1 MSDEVKVALEALSSD
16 VSRERLLEII
26 ASNFE
31 CALLAAANPILSAQ
45 DLENLV
51 LNIDDELWSLHPDR
65 RGDYSEEH
73 ATIWMLCGIACNPN
87 LPDEM
92 KNKLLGFH
100 NPVALIR
107 FYDQMSKTE
116 RDALPIFRD
125 PVLRFFLDQNQ
136 AYEALVIEAQSRST
150 EPSRLVEIF
159 DMELLELVDRSDFFG
174 DFDYYQGFRGR
185 QIFTQFAD
193 WGGNSSEVLIDGRFV
208 NEEIS
213 MALQTNPILM
223 RTDEYFSSTHNI
235 PEFSYL
241 RSVALSNPNY
251 PVVGTDDLTRESDD
265 ACFWNDY
272 LRYEYHPSLFQFIE
286 DVNSTG
292 YDLDTHWW
300 LSISKAINA
309 MDAEQLDQVAEAFES
324 MSLVGLGWDDI
335 YWDEQFDDYVAMFM
349 PFLVGSSEE
358 FLERSFEL
366 DSHPIRQAI
375 LYNPRSTITIRDQAN
390 AMNADETREDELFV
404 PSQIDMAK
412 YAAFLGR
419 YELIENWITTPEE
432 FQELKRI
439 CPKYVADGINERIAH
454 NEIGLDREQLRK

>member
-51 LNIDDELWSLHPDR
+51 LKVDDELWSLHPDR

-73 ATIWMLCGIACNPN
+73 ATIWMLCGVACNPN

-92 KNKLLGFH
+92 KNKLLGLH
-100 NPVALIR
+100 NPVALFR
-107 FYDQMSKTE
+107 FYDQMSKTG
-116 RDALPIFRD
+116 RDALPIFRE
-125 PVLRFFLDQNQ
+125 PVLRFLFDQDQ
-136 AYEALVIEAQSRST
+136 AYEKLEIEAKSRST
-150 EPSRLVEIF
+150 EPGRLVEIF
-159 DMELLELVDRSDFFG
+159 DMDLCELVDRSTIQG
-174 DFDYYQGFRGR
+174 DFEWYEGERNR
-185 QIFTQFAD
+185 QIFT
-193 WGGNSSEVLIDGRFV
+193 EVLVFDFSSGVFKSGHV
-208 NEEIS
+208 DEI
-213 MALQTNPILM
+213 MVKALETKPLLM
-223 RTDEYFSSTHNI
+223 QVAKYFSATENI

-241 RSVALSNPNY
+241 GSVALSNPNY
-251 PVVGTDDLTRESDD
+251 PVTPIDSLVRNSDMV
-265 ACFWNDY
+265 CYWKDY
-272 LRYEYHPSLFQFIE
+272 LLHEYHPSLYCLLDEMFIGTSYE
-286 DVNSTG
+286 I
-292 YDLDTHWW
+292 DTQWW
-300 LSISKAINA
+300 LSISRAINA
-309 MDAEQLDQVAEAFES
+309 MDSDDELDEVVEVFDS
-324 MSLVGLGWDDI
+324 ISLIGWEDIDIDD
-335 YWDEQFDDYVAMFM
+335 QFDDYVAMLM

-432 FQELKRI
+432 FQELNRI
-439 CPKYVADGINERIAH
+439 CPSHVAEGVNLFR
-454 NEIGLDREQLRK
+454 G

>member
-51 LNIDDELWSLHPDR
+51 LNVDDELWSLHPDR

-73 ATIWMLCGIACNPN
+73 ATIWMLYGIACNPN
-87 LPDEM
+87 LSNDL
-92 KNKLLGFH
+92 KKKFLH
-100 NPVALIR
+100 HQNPVALIR
-107 FYDQMSKTE
+107 FFDQMTKIE
-116 RDALPIFRD
+116 QDKLPIFWD
-125 PVLRFFLDQNQ
+125 PVLRYFLGQDR
-136 AYEALVIEAQSRST
+136 AYEALVIEAQDRST
-150 EPSRLVEIF
+150 ESSRLVEIF
-159 DMELLELVDRSDFFG
+159 DLDLCELVDRSTIQG
-174 DFDYYQGFRGR
+174 DFEWYEGTSDR
-185 QIFTQFAD
+185 QIFTEFLVFDFFSGVFKSGHVDVDIA
-193 WGGNSSEVLIDGRFV
+193 E
-208 NEEIS
+208 
-213 MALQTNPILM
+213 ALETKPLLM
-223 RTDEYFSSTHNI
+223 KVAKYFSANENI
-235 PEFSYL
+235 PKFSYL
-241 RSVALSNPNY
+241 GSVALSNPNY
-251 PVVGTDDLTRESDD
+251 PVTPIDSLVCNSDMV
-265 ACFWNDY
+265 CYWNDY
-272 LRYEYHPSLFQFIE
+272 LLHEYHPSLYCLLDEMFIGTSYE
-286 DVNSTG
+286 I
-292 YDLDTHWW
+292 DTQWW
-300 LSISKAINA
+300 LSISMAINA
-309 MDAEQLDQVAEAFES
+309 MDSDEELDEVVEVFDS
-324 MSLVGLGWDDI
+324 MSLIGEEDIDIDD
-335 YWDEQFDDYVAMFM
+335 QFDDYVAMLM
-349 PFLVGSSEE
+349 PSLVGSSEE

-439 CPKYVADGINERIAH
+439 CPSHVAEGMKVFR
-454 NEIGLDREQLRK
+454 G

>member
-92 KNKLLGFH
+92 KNKLLGLH

-174 DFDYYQGFRGR
+174 DFDYYQGFRER
-185 QIFTQFAD
+185 KIFTQFAD
-193 WGGNSSEVLIDGRFV
+193 WGG
-208 NEEIS
+208 
-213 MALQTNPILM
+213 
-223 RTDEYFSSTHNI
+223 
-235 PEFSYL
+235 
-241 RSVALSNPNY
+241 
-251 PVVGTDDLTRESDD
+251 
-265 ACFWNDY
+265 
-272 LRYEYHPSLFQFIE
+272 
-286 DVNSTG
+286 
-292 YDLDTHWW
+292 
-300 LSISKAINA
+300 K
-309 MDAEQLDQVAEAFES
+309 
-324 MSLVGLGWDDI
+324 
-335 YWDEQFDDYVAMFM
+335 
-349 PFLVGSSEE
+349 
-358 FLERSFEL
+358 
-366 DSHPIRQAI
+366 
-375 LYNPRSTITIRDQAN
+375 
-390 AMNADETREDELFV
+390 
-404 PSQIDMAK
+404 
-412 YAAFLGR
+412 
-419 YELIENWITTPEE
+419 
-432 FQELKRI
+432 
-439 CPKYVADGINERIAH
+439 
-454 NEIGLDREQLRK
+454 